1 MNTKL
6 KEVLE
11 AVSRLPERDQEE
23 LAAVILQEL
32 EDESRWEAAFEASQP
47 HLKRLAEEAVEEYRA
62 GRTEPLDPDAL

>member
-6 KEVLE
+6 TKVLE

-32 EDESRWEAAFEASQP
+32 EDEVRWEAAFEASQP
-47 HLKRLAEEAVEEYRA
+47 QLKRLAEEALEEYRA
-62 GRTEPLDPDAL
+62 GRTEPLDPSAL

>member
-47 HLKRLAEEAVEEYRA
+47 QLKRLAEEAVEEYRA